1 MDPRWLS
8 ALAIVFGVFVGSGV
22 TLLIVFAS
30 RRGQV
35 AAEVAAPRVPEGITA
50 VLPLLDAAAIVVDPS
65 GNVLA
70 ANQRAAGF
78 GMVRQGRLDG
88 ERFIDLAARARATDG
103 IVEEE
108 VGVFRGRLG
117 EQTLDLSVRAT
128 RIGAR
133 FVLLI
138 AADQGEANRV
148 DQSRRDFIANISHEL
163 KTPIGAVGLLAEALQ
178 LASDDPKQVTKFAK
192 QLVKEAARLGALTG
206 DIIELS
212 RLQSIGQIAEPAP
225 VDMDRTVQQAI
236 DRNRVAADD
245 KDIALV
251 TGKRTAAVVMGD
263 QKLLVTAI
271 NNLIANAIAY
281 SPEHT
286 RVGIGL
292 RLDDGIVEVSVADQG
307 VGIPEADR
315 DRVFER
321 FYRVDGAR
329 ARATGGTGLGL
340 AIVKHIVQ
348 SHGGEV
354 RVWSQPRRGST
365 FTIRIPSAGALPPT
379 PPHPIAQQQGAT
391 S

>member
-8 ALAIVFGVFVGSGV
+8 ALAIVFGIVVGSGV
-22 TLLIVFAS
+22 TILIVLAG

-35 AAEVAAPRVPEGITA
+35 AAEVAAPRVPEGIAA
-50 VLPLLDAAAIVVDPS
+50 VLPIVDAAAVVVDPS

-70 ANQRAAGF
+70 ANQRAAAY
-78 GMVRQGRLDG
+78 GMVWQGRLEG
-88 ERFIDLAARARATDG
+88 ERFVEIAARARAADG
-103 IVEEE
+103 PIEEE
-108 VGVFRGRLG
+108 LGASRGRLA
-117 EQTLDLSVRAT
+117 EQTLDLAVRAT

-133 FVLLI
+133 FVLIL
-138 AADQGEANRV
+138 AADRGEANRV

-178 LASDDPKQVTKFAK
+178 LAADDPEQVTKFAK

-212 RLQSIGQIAEPAP
+212 RLQSIGQIAEAAP
-225 VDMDRTVQQAI
+225 VDMDRAVQQAI
-236 DRNRVAADD
+236 DRNRVSADG

-286 RVGIGL
+286 RVGVGL

-307 VGIPEADR
+307 IGIPEADR
-315 DRVFER
+315 ERVFER

-329 ARATGGTGLGL
+329 ARSTGGTGLGL

-365 FTIRIPSAGALPPT
+365 FTIRIPAAGAHAAAQPPI
-379 PPHPIAQQQGAT
+379 PQQQGAL